1 MRASPTDRIAVEERF
16 AGVFGH
22 LGFITGYVRRRG
34 GQDPEAIAAEVM
46 AIAWRRLA
54 DIPQDDARPWL
65 IVTARHLLLAEH
77 RKRATPELTLEGV
90 EVQASANPLAGVVEL
105 DPELS
110 AALMSLS
117 ENDREALLLVAWE
130 DLTPAL
136 AATSLGISAAAFRIR
151 LYRAGRRLVDKL
163 AARPKPTAAS
173 YPPTSL
179 EKS

>member
-1 MRASPTDRIAVEERF
+1 MSARLTDRTAVEGRF

-22 LGFITGYVRRRG
+22 LGFITAYVRRRG

-54 DIPQDDARPWL
+54 DISRDDARPWL

-77 RKRATPELTLEGV
+77 RKRGTPELTLEGI
-90 EVQASANPLAGVVEL
+90 EMEAAHPLDGVIEL

-117 ENDREALLLVAWE
+117 TTDREALLLVAWE
-130 DLTPAL
+130 DLTPAM
-136 AATSLGISAAAFRIR
+136 AAASLEISAAAFRIR
-151 LYRAGRRLVDKL
+151 LYRARRRLADKL
-163 AARPKPTAAS
+163 ATRPELVAAS

-179 EKS
+179 EKP